1 MTFIEKTAQFG
12 NSALQF
18 QNVEKKSQKLNW
30 RKLHLISGKKN
41 TTKTIIK
48 VMIKEVLILD

>member
-30 RKLHLISGKKN
+30 RKLHLISGKKKYYKN
-41 TTKTIIK
+41 HNKSY
-48 VMIKEVLILD
+48 D